1 MIRFQRSMQ
10 LKRGK
15 HGMRW
20 AKELTDYINTAHGKP
35 SFQLLKSRFG
45 NMSTVYW
52 IADFKDLTRL
62 EAWQQQIGA
71 DAGYRELV
79 KKSIDIVVNG
89 SIKDTLLEF
98 V

>member
-1 MIRFQRSMQ
+1 MQ

-20 AKELTDYINTAHGKP
+20 AKELTDYINTVHAVHGKP
-35 SFQLLKSRFG
+35 SFQFLRSRFG
-45 NMSTVYW
+45 NVSTVYW
-52 IADFKDLTRL
+52 AADFKDLASL
-62 EAWQQQIGA
+62 EAWQQKIGA

-79 KKSIDIVVNG
+79 NKSSDVVVDGSINDIV
-89 SIKDTLLEF
+89 LEF

>member
-20 AKELTDYINTAHGKP
+20 AKELTDYINMAYGEP
-35 SFQLLKSRFG
+35 SFQLLRSRFG
-45 NMSTVYW
+45 NVSTVYW
-52 IADFKDLTRL
+52 IADFKDLAVL
-62 EAWQQQIGA
+62 EAWQQKIGA

-79 KKSIDIVVNG
+79 SKAIDIVIDG
-89 SIKDTLLEF
+89 SINDILLEF

>member
-45 NMSTVYW
+45 NVSTVYW
-52 IADFKDLTRL
+52 IADFKDLASL
-62 EAWQQQIGA
+62 ETWQQKIGA

-89 SIKDTLLEF
+89 SIEDTLLEF

>member
-35 SFQLLKSRFG
+35 SFQFLRSRFG
-45 NMSTVYW
+45 NVSTVYW
-52 IADFKDLTRL
+52 IADFKDLAVL
-62 EAWQQQIGA
+62 EAWQQKIGA

-79 KKSIDIVVNG
+79 NKAIDIVIDG
-89 SIKDTLLEF
+89 SINDTVLEF

>member
-20 AKELTDYINTAHGKP
+20 AKELTDYINTAYGKP
-35 SFQLLKSRFG
+35 SFQLLKLRFG
-45 NMSTVYW
+45 NVSTVYW
-52 IADFKDLTRL
+52 IADFKDLASL
-62 EAWQQQIGA
+62 ETWQQKIGA

-89 SIKDTLLEF
+89 SIEDTLLEF

>member
-35 SFQLLKSRFG
+35 SFQFLRSRFG
-45 NMSTVYW
+45 NVSTVYW
-52 IADFKDLTRL
+52 TADFRDLAAL
-62 EAWQQQIGA
+62 EAWQQKIGA

-79 KKSIDIVVNG
+79 NKSSDIVVDG
-89 SIKDTLLEF
+89 SINDVVLEF